1 MDVTSEHVPTRHG
14 QADLE
19 TNPPYVHLLA
29 IILIAFTVA
38 CTTASQP
45 PKEASWLGK
54 PTAVATGVEFFQST
68 DETLVEANGPIAI
81 FLLKLDPAR
90 VRLDSALSNDEVV
103 DAERVDA
110 IAERNKAVAAVNGGF
125 FNVKNG
131 EPIGLLKV
139 RGELVSDTSLSRGAV
154 AIRSPPTGKTELAF
168 DQISAKVT
176 LTFKA
181 GGKTWTVPID
191 GVDTT
196 RERGKLML
204 YTPAYH
210 RDTDTAGNG
219 TDWVI
224 RGGKTLE
231 VTDVR
236 YNVSRAPIP
245 RGGAVLSYGGLELPE
260 PLGALD
266 VGTVVSFE
274 TTWTTV
280 NGLAPARL
288 EEADH
293 VVNGAGLL
301 RLNGATPSNWQ
312 TSERLVPDT
321 FINARHPRT
330 IIGVDR
336 HGAIWLVAID
346 GRQPDYSIGMTLTDL
361 VRLCDRLDLR
371 DALNLDGGG
380 STTMVVQGKIV
391 NRPSDA
397 AGPRPVSD
405 AILVK
410 LR

>member
-1 MDVTSEHVPTRHG
+1 VRRTS
-14 QADLE
+14 ALSI
-19 TNPPYVHLLA
+19 LLA
-29 IILIAFTVA
+29 LAIACA
-38 CTTASQP
+38 NPAEHSEQI
-45 PKEASWLGK
+45 SWLGK
-54 PTAVATGVEFFQST
+54 PAAIAAGVEFYQST
-68 DETLVEANGPIAI
+68 DQSLVENNGPVAVY
-81 FLLKLDPAR
+81 LLKLDPAR
-90 VRLDSALSNDEVV
+90 VRLDSALSNDEVF

-110 IAERNKAVAAVNGGF
+110 IAQRNKAVAAVNGGF

-131 EPIGLLKV
+131 EPTGLLKV

-154 AIRSPPTGKTELAF
+154 AIRSPPAGKTELAF

-176 LTFKA
+176 LNFKA
-181 GGKTWTVPID
+181 GWQTWTVPVD

-210 RDTDTAGNG
+210 HDTDTAGNG

-231 VTDVR
+231 VTDIR

-245 RGGAVLSYGGLELPE
+245 RDGAVLSFGGLDLPE
-260 PLGALD
+260 SLNALQ

-280 NGLAPARL
+280 NGLPIDRL
-288 EEADH
+288 EQADH
-293 VVNGAGLL
+293 IVNGAGLL
-301 RLNGATPSNWQ
+301 RLHGATLANWQ
-312 TSERLVPDT
+312 TYERLVPDT

-330 IIGVDR
+330 LIGVDR
-336 HGAIWLVAID
+336 SGSIWLAAVD
-346 GRQPDYSIGMTLTDL
+346 GRQADYSIGMTLPDL
-361 VRLCDRLDLR
+361 LRLCDRLELR

-405 AILVK
+405 AILV
-410 LR
+410 RVR